1 MQIPTYLA
9 KIGALDIL
17 LSRTSKDS
25 RFSGDWE
32 LEIVQGLTQ
41 NMTFIAV

>member
-17 LSRTSKDS
+17 LSRTSQDS
-25 RFSGDWE
+25 NFSSDWE
-32 LEIVQGLTQ
+32 LKIVQGLTQ
-41 NMTFIAV
+41 NMTFIAL